1 MNRGSIRFATGRH
14 SIPLVLWLLLS
25 SSYADTDLKTLEGQL
40 GMVNTFVT
48 DLDAHAGRCRKAGI
62 ISTACSEFK
71 MAANVE
77 ALTRYQTLC
86 EPLVRWRDS
95 MIIQQSGSDDD
106 SAALTA
112 PEAERTVQLL
122 LKLEERCGSNALTQR
137 TKHIRAAYSYSG
149 ISTARAS
156 SALDST
162 ITKIESQRINSL
174 DLFSDSHNRLRDETS
189 AHWRR
194 LQIQNELQTQ
204 QRLQI
209 NLSNPSLQ

>member
-48 DLDAHAGRCRKAGI
+48 DLDEHAGRCRKAGI

-112 PEAERTVQLL
+112 PETERTVQLL